1 MVHLQAIRR
10 ILVAVDG
17 SDQSL
22 AALEAAATL
31 AAQLEAELEALF
43 VEDADLLRLADLPCG
58 RVLSLLLLEA
68 ERTDRERMERQLRL
82 QAARAQD
89 AVRRRA
95 AALGVRASF
104 RAVRGEVVSEILAAA
119 AGADLLT
126 LGKAGRGRVRRVS
139 SGSTLQ
145 AALAAGRP
153 LLVAG
158 DPSWAGQGLLAVYDG
173 SAAGAKALALAGELA
188 SGSGQEL
195 NTVILARWAAEA
207 EQLAARA
214 REQLPG
220 PGVSA
225 GLSYSWGE
233 PAAAILAAVRR
244 TRPAL
249 LLLGLEAGDGDGQ
262 ERAARIL
269 ERVNCPLLL
278 VP

>member
-1 MVHLQAIRR
+1 MSAGMVHLQAIRR

-173 SAAGAKALALAGELA
+173 SAAGARARELA
-188 SGSGQEL
+188 SGSGQEQ

-214 REQLPG
+214 REQLAG